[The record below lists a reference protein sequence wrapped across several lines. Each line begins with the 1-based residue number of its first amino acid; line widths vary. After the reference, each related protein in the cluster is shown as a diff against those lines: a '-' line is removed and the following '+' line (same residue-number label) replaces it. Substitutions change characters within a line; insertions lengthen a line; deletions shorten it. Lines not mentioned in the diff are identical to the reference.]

1 LTVGYAAENI
11 IHSPSSTQL
20 DMELITPGLGL
31 IFWMTLAFLF
41 LVFVLGKYAWKPI
54 LQMLKER
61 ETSIHE
67 ALNAANKAREEMK
80 QLQFSNEQLLQEA
93 KNERDAILNEARKI
107 KEKLI
112 EEARIKAGEEAS
124 RIVEGARASIQNEKM
139 AAMTELKNQIAEN
152 SLTLAKFILKREL
165 SDPKKQEEYV
175 QELLKEVK
183 FN

>member
-1 LTVGYAAENI
+1 
-11 IHSPSSTQL
+11 
-20 DMELITPGLGL
+20 MELITPGLGL

-41 LVFVLGKYAWKPI
+41 LVFILGKFAWKPI

-67 ALNAANKAREEMK
+67 ALNAASKAREEMK
-80 QLQFSNEQLLQEA
+80 NLQFSNEQLLQEA
-93 KNERDAILNEARKI
+93 KNKWDAIMNEARKI

-112 EEARIKAGEEAS
+112 EDARTKANEEAL
-124 RIVEGARASIQNEKM
+124 RIVEGAKESINNEKM
-139 AAMTELKNQIAEN
+139 AAMMELKIQIAEN

-165 SDPKKQEEYV
+165 SDPKRQEEYV

>member
-1 LTVGYAAENI
+1 
-11 IHSPSSTQL
+11 
-20 DMELITPGLGL
+20 MELITPGLGL
-31 IFWMTLAFLF
+31 IFWMTLAFLL
-41 LVFVLGKYAWKPI
+41 LVYILGKFAWKPI

-67 ALNAANKAREEMK
+67 ALNSANKAREEMK
-80 QLQFSNEQLLQEA
+80 QLQFNNEQLLQEA
-93 KNERDAILNEARKI
+93 KNERDALLNEARKI

-112 EEARIKAGEEAS
+112 EDARVKANEEAL
-124 RIVEGARASIQNEKM
+124 RIVEGAKESINNEKM

-152 SLTLAKFILKREL
+152 SLTLARFILKREL
-165 SDPKKQEEYV
+165 SDPKMQDEYI

>member
-1 LTVGYAAENI
+1 
-11 IHSPSSTQL
+11 
-20 DMELITPGLGL
+20 MELITPGLGL

-41 LVFVLGKYAWKPI
+41 LVYILGKFAWKPI

-67 ALNAANKAREEMK
+67 ALNSANQAREEMK

-107 KEKLI
+107 KDRLI
-112 EEARIKAGEEAS
+112 EEARIKASEEAS
-124 RIVEGARASIQNEKM
+124 RIVEGAKASINNEKM
-139 AAMTELKNQIAEN
+139 AAMTELKNQIAES

-165 SDPKKQEEYV
+165 SDPAKQEEYV
-175 QELLKEVK
+175 QELLKEV
-183 FN
+183 NIN

>member
-1 LTVGYAAENI
+1 
-11 IHSPSSTQL
+11 
-20 DMELITPGLGL
+20 MELITPGLGL
-31 IFWMTLAFLF
+31 VFWMTLAFLF
-41 LVFVLGKYAWKPI
+41 LVYVLGKFAWKPI

-67 ALNAANKAREEMK
+67 ALNSANKAREEMK
-80 QLQFSNEQLLQEA
+80 HLQFSNEQLLQEA
-93 KNERDAILNEARKI
+93 KNERDALLNEARKVR
-107 KEKLI
+107 EKMI

-124 RIVEGARASIQNEKM
+124 RIVETAKASIHNEKM

-165 SDPKKQEEYV
+165 SDPSMQEEYV
-175 QELLKEVK
+175 KELLKEFK

>member
-1 LTVGYAAENI
+1 
-11 IHSPSSTQL
+11 
-20 DMELITPGLGL
+20 MELITPGLGL

-41 LVFVLGKYAWKPI
+41 LVFILGKFAWKPI

-67 ALNAANKAREEMK
+67 ALNEANKAREEMK
-80 QLQFSNEQLLQEA
+80 TLKFTNEQLLQEA
-93 KNERDAILNEARKI
+93 KNERDALLNEARKI

-112 EEARIKAGEEAS
+112 EDARIKANEEAL
-124 RIVEGARASIQNEKM
+124 RIVEGAKESINNEKM
-139 AAMTELKNQIAEN
+139 AAMMELKNQIAEN

-165 SDPKKQEEYV
+165 SDPKRQEEYV

>member
-1 LTVGYAAENI
+1 
-11 IHSPSSTQL
+11 
-20 DMELITPGLGL
+20 MELITPGLGL

-67 ALNAANKAREEMK
+67 ALNAANQAREDMK
-80 QLQFSNEQLLQEA
+80 HLKFSNEQLLQEA
-93 KNERDAILNEARKI
+93 KNERDALMNEARKI
-107 KEKLI
+107 RDKLL

-124 RIVEGARASIQNEKM
+124 RIVEAAKASIHNEKM
-139 AAMTELKNQIAEN
+139 AAMTELKNQIAEI
-152 SLTLAKFILKREL
+152 SLTLAKFILKREF
-165 SDPKKQEEYV
+165 SDPKKQEEYA
-175 QELLKEVK
+175 QELIKEVK